1 VNTGQSG
8 GPMGYDINV
17 ESAWRK
23 GFTGK
28 GVVVTILDDGI
39 DHTHPDL
46 ALNYVSYHMLMR

>member
-1 VNTGQSG
+1 
-8 GPMGYDINV
+8 MGYDINV

-46 ALNYVSYHMLMR
+46 ALNYVSYLMLMR